1 MDEAYAWIVYG
12 LAAALIYA
20 LIFAVMLQR
29 GFGLEYG
36 LINGV
41 VISIKTLGITFLVWM
56 FLGPPRAVA
65 FLVYFTIIFA
75 VMAGRRWS
83 SLSKVEEAAEVTFQ
97 KLFSL
102 IDDFAH
108 FAREYDRGMT
118 IVLDGKRIVADL
130 YVHHGD
136 ELRSRCQSAINLQNQ
151 NVNAIC
157 FGKYIPENGDTLIY
171 MACGG
176 GTIESRDLL
185 RYKSSFG
192 TATGEEFRVITRK
205 IKSRYSNFQENM
217 QGVFH
222 IRFYRD
228 Q

>member
-1 MDEAYAWIVYG
+1 MQVLVGG
-12 LAAALIYA
+12 LTVAGIYS
-20 LIFAVMLQR
+20 LIFAYIRQE
-29 GFGLEYG
+29 GFAYSFTHGMIVALG
-36 LINGV
+36 AMGIAILLWAGMGIGV
-41 VISIKTLGITFLVWM
+41 QNTLPFWLYYAALLAIMSVFKW
-56 FLGPPRAVA
+56 
-65 FLVYFTIIFA
+65 
-75 VMAGRRWS
+75 RR
-83 SLSKVEEAAEVTFQ
+83 LSKVEEAAEVTLQ
-97 KLFSL
+97 KLCSL

-108 FAREYDRGMT
+108 FAREYNRSIT
-118 IVLDGKRIVADL
+118 VFLDGRRIFVNLVVSD
-130 YVHHGD
+130 GD
-136 ELRSRCQSAINLQNQ
+136 ELKRRCQRAVDLQNQ
-151 NVNAIC
+151 DVKDIC
-157 FGKYIPENGDTLIY
+157 FGKYIPTNGDTLIY

-185 RYKSSFG
+185 KYTSSFG

>member
-1 MDEAYAWIVYG
+1 MQVLVGGLTVAVIYSLVFAYIRQEGFAYSFTDSMIVALGAMGIAFVLWVGMGIGFETTWPFWLYY
-12 LAAALIYA
+12 AALLA
-20 LIFAVMLQR
+20 
-29 GFGLEYG
+29 
-36 LINGV
+36 
-41 VISIKTLGITFLVWM
+41 IKSVFKW
-56 FLGPPRAVA
+56 R
-65 FLVYFTIIFA
+65 
-75 VMAGRRWS
+75 
-83 SLSKVEEAAEVTFQ
+83 SLSKVEEAADVTFQ
-97 KLFSL
+97 KLCSL

-151 NVNAIC
+151 NVKAIC

>member
-1 MDEAYAWIVYG
+1 MQVLVGGLTVAVIYSLVFAYIRQEGFAYSFTDSMIVALGAMGIAFVLWVGMGIGFETTWPFWLYY
-12 LAAALIYA
+12 AALLAIMSV
-20 LIFAVMLQR
+20 F
-29 GFGLEYG
+29 
-36 LINGV
+36 
-41 VISIKTLGITFLVWM
+41 KW
-56 FLGPPRAVA
+56 
-65 FLVYFTIIFA
+65 
-75 VMAGRRWS
+75 RR
-83 SLSKVEEAAEVTFQ
+83 LSKVEEAADVTFQ
-97 KLFSL
+97 KLCSL

-136 ELRSRCQSAINLQNQ
+136 ELRSRCQRAVDLQNQ
-151 NVNAIC
+151 DVKAIC
-157 FGKYIPENGDTLIY
+157 FGNYIPTNGDTLIY

-185 RYKSSFG
+185 KYTSSFG

>member
-1 MDEAYAWIVYG
+1 MQVLVGGLTVAVIYSLVFAYIRQEGFAYSFTDSMIVALGAMGIAFVLWVGMGIGFETTWPFWLYY
-12 LAAALIYA
+12 AALLA
-20 LIFAVMLQR
+20 
-29 GFGLEYG
+29 
-36 LINGV
+36 
-41 VISIKTLGITFLVWM
+41 IKSVFKW
-56 FLGPPRAVA
+56 RS
-65 FLVYFTIIFA
+65 
-75 VMAGRRWS
+75 WS
-83 SLSKVEEAAEVTFQ
+83 KIEEAADVTFQ
-97 KLFSL
+97 KLCSL

-151 NVNAIC
+151 DVKAIC
-157 FGKYIPENGDTLIY
+157 FGNYIPENGDELIY
-171 MACGG
+171 MACG

>member
-1 MDEAYAWIVYG
+1 MQVLVGGLTVAVIYSLVFAYIRQEGFAYSFTDSMIVALGAMGIAFVLWVGMGIGFETTWPFWLYY
-12 LAAALIYA
+12 AALLA
-20 LIFAVMLQR
+20 
-29 GFGLEYG
+29 
-36 LINGV
+36 
-41 VISIKTLGITFLVWM
+41 IKSVFKW
-56 FLGPPRAVA
+56 RS
-65 FLVYFTIIFA
+65 
-75 VMAGRRWS
+75 WS
-83 SLSKVEEAAEVTFQ
+83 KIEEAADVTFQ
-97 KLFSL
+97 KLCSL

-151 NVNAIC
+151 NVKAIC

>member
-1 MDEAYAWIVYG
+1 MQVLVGGLTVAVIYSLVFAYIRQEGFAYSFTDSMIVALGAMGIAFVLWVGMGIGFETTWPFWLYY
-12 LAAALIYA
+12 AALLAIMSV
-20 LIFAVMLQR
+20 F
-29 GFGLEYG
+29 
-36 LINGV
+36 
-41 VISIKTLGITFLVWM
+41 KW
-56 FLGPPRAVA
+56 
-65 FLVYFTIIFA
+65 
-75 VMAGRRWS
+75 RR
-83 SLSKVEEAAEVTFQ
+83 LSKVEEAAEVTLQ
-97 KLFSL
+97 KLCSL

-157 FGKYIPENGDTLIY
+157 FGKYIPTNGDTLIY